1 MYFFFYSPNEMGRKL
16 KRDKTEELMKKKKK
30 RKKKKKKEKR
40 STGVPHQLDKMM
52 KSV

>member
-1 MYFFFYSPNEMGRKL
+1 MGRKL

-40 STGVPHQLDKMM
+40 NTGVPHQLDKTV
-52 KSV
+52 KLV